1 MLFVSSLS
9 ARIEIYDAA
18 TPKQLYSFTKRFGL
32 TQTLAD
38 KIIENNK
45 TPAQILV
52 TQKEPNNLEAYILHA
67 DNRNTRLSVSA
78 QNGISKIKLT
88 PLGEKFIDRYAVVR
102 LDAKAIQTNEADAKL
117 SDTLSQSMIKY
128 TGKKPLSISVL
139 KRERVF
145 GGVILPP
152 KTVALLGEAEGFF
165 MFAFEHNGELYD
177 RNGAILSDTTAVTP
191 VEFDRVSDFYSS
203 SRLHPILKYFR
214 AHQGVDLAAK
224 YGTSVR
230 SALDGRVIEVGY
242 SPNVGNY
249 VKIAHNNG
257 FETIYGHLS
266 KIKADLKPGYFV
278 PKREIIGL
286 VGSTGLATGPHLHF
300 GVKKD
305 GEYINPAILYGTPH
319 SKKLE
324 DVNFFAFAKEA
335 RRLFLESNINTKTTR
350 NRY

>member
-38 KIIENNK
+38 KIIESNK

-52 TQKEPNNLEAYILHA
+52 TQKDLNNLEAYILHA
-67 DNRNTRLSVSA
+67 DNRNMRLSVST

-102 LDAKAIQTNEADAKL
+102 LDAKAIQTNEADAKF
-117 SDTLSQSMIKY
+117 SDALSQSMIKY
-128 TGKKPLSISVL
+128 TGKKPLSISAL

-145 GGVILPP
+145 GGVVLPP

-177 RNGAILSDTTAVTP
+177 KNGVILSATAVTP
-191 VEFDRVSDFYSS
+191 VEFDRISDFYSS

-224 YGTSVR
+224 YGTSVH
-230 SALDGRVIEVGY
+230 SALDGRVTEVGY

-266 KIKADLKPGYFV
+266 KIKAGLKPGYFV
-278 PKREIIGL
+278 SKKEIIGL

-305 GEYINPAILYGTPH
+305 GEYVNPAILYGAPH

-335 RRLFLESNINTKTTR
+335 RRLFLESSIKTKTTR
-350 NRY
+350 NGY